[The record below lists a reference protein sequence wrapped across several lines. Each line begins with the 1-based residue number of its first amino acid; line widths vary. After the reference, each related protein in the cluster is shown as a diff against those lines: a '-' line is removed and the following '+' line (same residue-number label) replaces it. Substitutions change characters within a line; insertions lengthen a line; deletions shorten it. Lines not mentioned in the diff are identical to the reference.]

1 MAQGGFKVTNN
12 GKIQYCYKMAVD
24 YDEME
29 FSLNDGKPQKMNR
42 DDFSVEAERKPK

>member
-12 GKIQYCYKMAVD
+12 GKIQYCYKAVAD

-29 FSLNDGKPQKMNR
+29 FSLNGGKPQKMKK
-42 DDFSVEAERKPK
+42 DDFNIEVDKEEK